1 MSLIVAARLD
11 TFEHAESAARALPA
25 GDATASGSTSTQS
38 GPPSSIRRSLSGL
51 HDAPNGAA
59 T

>member
-1 MSLIVAARLD
+1 MSLIVAAWLD

-25 GDATASGSTSTQS
+25 AGATARGSTSTA
-38 GPPSSIRRSLSGL
+38 PPSSIRRSLSGL
-51 HDAPNGAA
+51 HDAPNGTA

>member
-1 MSLIVAARLD
+1 MSLIVAAWFD
-11 TFEHAESAARALPA
+11 TFEQAESAARALPA
-25 GDATASGSTSTQS
+25 AGATAGGATSPPS
-38 GPPSSIRRSLSGL
+38 VPPSSIRRSLSGL